1 MNVNEIFAKS
11 KENGGMTLLE
21 HLKKCAIS
29 CYVNAINIGTTEK
42 VAQLAFISGL
52 FHDLGKCKKSF
63 QEYLNDGKY
72 EEHAET
78 SAYLFEKLICIEE
91 ILSTFNI
98 EDKEIIV
105 RSILYHHPIDN
116 QYNRSYELKVPIQD
130 EDIKA
135 AKRICKMLI
144 AFYEK
149 HFKSRKK
156 FNLSISAKSEGDY
169 CLSYFDGNYSVI
181 NVKNKETKYLNIL
194 NVLRFSDILS
204 SYEEI
209 PIDLERYLH
218 NGLYKTEKVFNKPS
232 DYDDRFYEQLEKA
245 NEISQYDFSIL
256 EAPTGFGK
264 TMMGVIYLLTNDK
277 KGYWVC
283 PRNSI
288 AESIYKTVKTEV
300 EKLGFSDKISVA
312 LLLTNEYKHGDKN
325 SDIIVTNI
333 DNYVR
338 PILKN
343 DVKDLSMSMI
353 YNNVIFDEFHEY
365 VDSQLYGMF
374 CSVVS
379 ARSMLKGVKTLL
391 MSATMPPFNK
401 TSAFYKYF
409 RLGKYCLITR
419 KDIKNKKITDKKYR
433 VFISENI
440 DSSVFG
446 ESTLVNLNTVS
457 SAQRFYL
464 NKWAD
469 RIIHSRFAE
478 KDLKGIKDKLY
489 VEHDKNA
496 IRSSKDVYH
505 NTSYSST
512 NMISTG
518 VDVSFSNLVYNY
530 IQPDRLIQLIGRV
543 NRFSECVGEHPTIR
557 LANSKF
563 NERSEI
569 MGILTN
575 YETKLSNKFYE
586 FLKKKIKDGDI
597 IPLETLYDLRDE
609 FYTDYAKDDIDKFM
623 INVEK
628 DSFKHLS
635 NLPYTKNNRFDNNE
649 DKYISNKVS
658 LRNDGSYYNFWA
670 IFKNDKTQQ
679 MSCPIQVDTMVV
691 SDNFLSNDTII
702 KNALDYIENNNLVN
716 EYFRNRYVLKN
727 YRKSMSKAKEV
738 LLRRAI
744 CDKTPLPV
752 VSDYEYSEEIGIF
765 NKNRT

>member
-1 MNVNEIFAKS
+1 MNANVFLAKS
-11 KENGGMTLLE
+11 KENGEMTILE
-21 HLKKCAIS
+21 HLKRCAES
-29 CYVNAINIGTTEK
+29 CYENAKNIGATES

-52 FHDLGKCKKSF
+52 FHDLGKCKETF
-63 QEYLNDGKY
+63 QEYLNGGKY
-72 EEHAET
+72 EEHSKA
-78 SAYLFEKLICIEE
+78 SAYFFHEFVNIEE
-91 ILSTFNI
+91 LLSTFNI
-98 EDKEIIV
+98 EDKEIVV
-105 RSILYHHPIDN
+105 RSILYHHPIDE
-116 QYNRSYELKVPIQD
+116 QFQRSYELKVPVSD
-130 EDIKA
+130 KDIKT
-135 AKRICKMLI
+135 AKTIIKLLI
-144 AFYEK
+144 SFYDS

-156 FNLSISAKSEGDY
+156 YKLSLSKKNSLDY
-169 CLSYFDGNYSVI
+169 CLSYFDGNPIVL

-204 SYEEI
+204 SYEKM
-209 PIDLERYLH
+209 PIDLEAYLH
-218 NGLYKTEKVFNKPS
+218 NGLYKTEKAFVKPA

-245 NEISQYDFSIL
+245 NVISQYDFSIL

-264 TMMGVIYLLTNDK
+264 TMMGVIYLLSNDK

-300 EKLGFSDKISVA
+300 EKLGFDKKISVG
-312 LLLTNEYKHGDKN
+312 LLLTNEYKFGDKN

-365 VDSQLYGMF
+365 IDSQLYGMF

-379 ARSMLKGVKTLL
+379 ARSVLKGVKTLL
-391 MSATMPPFNK
+391 MSATMPPFDK
-401 TSAFYKYF
+401 KGAFYKYF

-419 KDIKNKKITDKKYR
+419 KDIKNKKITDKKYQ
-433 VFISENI
+433 VYFPENI
-440 DSSVFG
+440 DFSVLD

-457 SAQRFYL
+457 STQRFYL

-496 IRSSKDVYH
+496 IQSSKDVYH

-543 NRFSECVGEHPTIR
+543 NRFSECTKAYPTIK

-563 NERSEI
+563 NVRAEV
-569 MGILTN
+569 MGVLTN
-575 YETKLSNKFYE
+575 YETSLSNKFYV
-586 FLKKKIKDGDI
+586 FLKKKIKDGDVI
-597 IPLETLYDLRDE
+597 QLEMLYDLRDE
-609 FYTDYAKDDIDKFM
+609 FYMDYGKKDIEKFM

-628 DSFKHLS
+628 DSFNHLS
-635 NLPYTKNNRFDNNE
+635 NLLYTKNNRFDNNE
-649 DKYISNKVS
+649 DKYISNKIS
-658 LRNDGSYYNFWA
+658 LRNDGSFYNFWA

-679 MSCPIQVDTMVV
+679 MSCPIQVDTMVI
-691 SDNFLSNDTII
+691 SDNFLSNDAII
-702 KNALDYIENNNLVN
+702 NNALDYIEKNDLVN
-716 EYFRNRYVLKN
+716 EYFRNKYVLKN
-727 YRKSMSKAKEV
+727 YRKSMSKAKEA
-738 LLRRAI
+738 LLRNAI

-752 VSDYEYSEEIGIF
+752 VTDYEYSEEIGIF
-765 NKNRT
+765 NKNRA